1 MKKAAS
7 FLFPSGQQGIPSTA
21 ENSNDR
27 MSVAQKEWP
36 VRRRFLMARISKT
49 NERAPEKK
57 PLAGGV
63 ALVTGGSRGIGR
75 AVARQPAF
83 LGASVSICGPDRA
96 ALEDSARG
104 LAKLRVALHNPNSD
118 VTNPPPV
125 ADLVA

>member
-36 VRRRFLMARISKT
+36 VRGRFLMARISKT
-49 NERAPEKK
+49 NERPLEKK

-63 ALVTGGSRGIGR
+63 ALVTGGEPRIRPGVSKPVGTFGGTPFLFGGGR
-75 AVARQPAF
+75 DPPEGFRP
-83 LGASVSICGPDRA
+83 GAG
-96 ALEDSARG
+96 
-104 LAKLRVALHNPNSD
+104 
-118 VTNPPPV
+118 
-125 ADLVA
+125 